1 MQKNRQTALLGRGA
15 SAPHKRFHR
24 RGKPWRRGGFADP
37 EHSNTEGWK
46 PPLAAGT
53 QKERHD
59 QRSCLSFGA
68 PEGTRTHT
76 LKAREP
82 KGDVTLVK

>member
-37 EHSNTEGWK
+37 EHSNANGSE
-46 PPLAAGT
+46 T
-53 QKERHD
+53 QKMQSEILES
-59 QRSCLSFGA
+59 QGFAGSFA
-68 PEGTRTHT
+68 AVIE
-76 LKAREP
+76 EMI
-82 KGDVTLVK
+82 